1 MEPATTSP
9 QKEKGEN
16 SFTELLKFALIA
28 LLIVVPIRLFVAQ
41 PFIVSG
47 ASMEPTFDSGQYLIV
62 DQISYRFVAPR
73 RGEVIIFR
81 FPEDP
86 SKFYIKRIIGLP
98 GETVTIEGKT
108 VTIIDERNPG
118 GLVLTELYLDVANL
132 RDDFLTTILG
142 EGEYFVLGDNRRA
155 SSDSRI
161 WGSLKEELIVGK
173 ALIRL
178 FPLNTIDIL
187 PGDSSY

>member
-1 MEPATTSP
+1 MEPATTNP
-9 QKEKGEN
+9 QKEKKEN
-16 SFTELLKFALIA
+16 SFIELLKFALIA

-47 ASMEPTFDSGQYLIV
+47 ASMESTFDSGQYLIV
-62 DQISYRFVAPR
+62 DQISYRLTAPR

-108 VTIIDERNPG
+108 ITIIDERNPD
-118 GLVLTELYLDVANL
+118 GLVLTEPYLDVANM
-132 RDDFLTTILG
+132 RDDFLTTTLG

-178 FPLNTIDIL
+178 FPHNTIDIL

>member
-1 MEPATTSP
+1 
-9 QKEKGEN
+9 
-16 SFTELLKFALIA
+16 
-28 LLIVVPIRLFVAQ
+28 
-41 PFIVSG
+41 
-47 ASMEPTFDSGQYLIV
+47 MEPTFDSGQYLIV
-62 DQISYRFVAPR
+62 DQISYRLTEPR

-81 FPEDP
+81 FPKDP

-98 GETVTIEGKT
+98 GETVKLEGKT
-108 VTIIDERNPG
+108 ITIIDEHNPE
-118 GLVLTELYLDVANL
+118 GLVLTEPYLESDKTRN
-132 RDDFLTTILG
+132 DFLTTTLG

-161 WGSLKEELIVGK
+161 WGSLKKELIVGK

-187 PGDSSY
+187 PGDNSY